1 MNINRKEFVEE
12 VTKLLG
18 GGLLAELDAETLWL
32 FHCELNS
39 VQKKDRA
46 EAAYR
51 LSQVQKEA
59 LNRAEQRQ
67 KVVCVPEN
75 GGVFT
80 ITQKEPSFLVGEQD
94 GYIYEIKNIKTGAI
108 RRLAFSPDYW
118 DGMF

>member
-1 MNINRKEFVEE
+1 MNINRKEFVEQ

-18 GGLLAELDAETLWL
+18 GGILAELDAETLWL

-39 VQKKDRA
+39 VPKKDRA
-46 EAAYR
+46 EAAYK

-59 LNRAEQRQ
+59 LDRAEQRQ
-67 KVVCVPEN
+67 KVVCVPED
-75 GGVFT
+75 GGVF
-80 ITQKEPSFLVGEQD
+80 IVTQKEPSFIGGEQD
-94 GYIYEIKNIKTGAI
+94 GLIYEFKSVKTGKI